1 MQRTERGKTKRRRI
15 KAVHSKEFEEIARD
29 DVHTLRG
36 EGRRI
41 AKVRRSYVQSSNQ
54 SSLLNMLIRSSHPF
68 RCFCSLCGKRNH
80 SRPCSKCRTG
90 IVVRGV
96 RTKRQTCVAR
106 ESDMTAPCAAQRGDN
121 DDDTE
126 GKIMRLMC

>member
-15 KAVHSKEFEEIARD
+15 KAVHSKEFEEIA
-29 DVHTLRG
+29 LRE

-41 AKVRRSYVQSSNQ
+41 AKVRCSSVQSSNQ
-54 SSLLNMLIRSSHPF
+54 SSLLNMLIRSSHPL

-106 ESDMTAPCAAQRGDN
+106 ESDMTVPCAAQRGDN

-126 GKIMRLMC
+126 GNIVRLMC